1 MRASLHPARRPRGA
15 LRTLLPAAF
24 LAGGLL
30 LAGTGA
36 VFADAADP
44 ATIVVEQDEL
54 TVTVSGTWFWPG
66 RSAPCGPG
74 TSANRATGWAADWD
88 DGFTGN
94 FLHAKDAPSGVGYHM
109 GGAADN
115 TVYRSAA
122 NGGLGDCGVAVPGG
136 VAGEW
141 GPLSHTYAEPGIYEL
156 CVVTYDIHY
165 TWDHGDLVPKAPRE
179 LLAGGSLHNPDN
191 SAEKNAGN
199 GSQGIQCIA
208 ATVELTLPT
217 PELTL
222 EKSVTETSYDAVG
235 ETLHYAF
242 LVTNSG
248 DVPLAG
254 PVTIADDLTSD
265 EACPAV
271 TTVGDHDAN
280 LDAGES
286 ITCTATHAVTQ
297 ADLDAGSVEN
307 SATASADGTTSA
319 PDTATVD
326 ADAQPELTLVKE
338 AAEEGFLLAGET
350 LHYTF
355 TVTNTGNVRLDGPV
369 TIADDLTSDESCPA
383 LTTVGNHDG
392 WLDVGEAVECT
403 ATLLTDG
410 ADVTAGEVV
419 NEATALAD
427 ETTSDPD
434 SVTVPAIPQVKE
446 LTLTKAVSED
456 EFAQTAGETLH
467 FTFTVRNTGNVRLAG
482 PVSVDDAMTS
492 DESCPAVDTV
502 GNHDAWLDPDES
514 LVCSGTYLTTHEDVV
529 RGAILNV
536 ATASADET
544 TSPPDEVELPVAPTL
559 AILLDQSHSMTSAA
573 ADLRSRYNRFLA
585 RWQDR
590 TAKAPFS
597 LTLFNSL
604 RFVER
609 YVDEPIAGI
618 PKLSARTFHP
628 AGYTPLYDSAAR
640 AIRAL
645 AARDPHHPVVFVI
658 MTDGADNRSTEETRT
673 SLARLIHRMEN
684 LHGWRFIFVGDAL
697 AGLQAEVAR
706 IGG

>member
-1 MRASLHPARRPRGA
+1 MRAFLHPARSPRRA
-15 LRTLLPAAF
+15 LRRFLPIAA
-24 LAGGLL
+24 LASGLL
-30 LAGTGA
+30 LAGTSA
-36 VFADAADP
+36 VLADAADP
-44 ATIVVEQDEL
+44 ATIVVEQDDL

-94 FLHAKDAPSGVGYHM
+94 YVHAKDAPSGVGYHM
-109 GGAADN
+109 GGPADN

-136 VAGEW
+136 VAGAW
-141 GPLSHTYAEPGIYEL
+141 GPLSHTYAEPGVYEL

-165 TWDHGDLVPKAPRE
+165 AWDHGDLVPKAPRE
-179 LLAGGSLHNPDN
+179 LLAGGPVHNPDN

-199 GSQGIQCIA
+199 GSQGTQCIA
-208 ATVELTLPT
+208 ATVELTLPE

-222 EKSVTETSYDAVG
+222 AKSVTETSYDAVG

-242 LVTNSG
+242 LVTNTG
-248 DVPLAG
+248 DLPLAG
-254 PVTIADDLTSD
+254 PVTIADDLTTN
-265 EACPAV
+265 EACPLV

-286 ITCTATHAVTQ
+286 ITCTATYAVTQ

-307 SATASADGTTSA
+307 RATASADGTTSA

-326 ADAQPELTLVKE
+326 ADAQPELSLVKE
-338 AAEEGFLLAGET
+338 AAEEDFLLAGET
-350 LHYTF
+350 IHYTF

-369 TIADDLTSDESCPA
+369 SIADDLTSDESCPA
-383 LTTVGNHDG
+383 VTTVGNHDG
-392 WLDVGEAVECT
+392 WLDVGESVTCT
-403 ATLLTDG
+403 ASYLTDG

-419 NEATALAD
+419 NEATASAD

-434 SVTVPAIPQVKE
+434 EVTVPAVPQVKE
-446 LTLTKAVSED
+446 LSLSKAVSED
-456 EFAQTAGETLH
+456 EFAQTAGETIH

-482 PVSVDDAMTS
+482 PVSVDDPMTS

-502 GNHDAWLDPDES
+502 GNEDPWLDPDES
-514 LVCSGTYLTTHEDVV
+514 IVCTATYVTTEEDVE
-529 RGAILNV
+529 RGSILNV
-536 ATASADET
+536 ATASAGET
-544 TSPPDEVELPVAPTL
+544 TSPPDEAELPEAPTL
-559 AILLDQSHSMTSAA
+559 AVLLDQSHSMTSSAA
-573 ADLRSRYNRFLA
+573 NLRTRYNRFLEK
-585 RWQDR
+585 WQGR
-590 TAKAPFS
+590 TSKAPFS
-597 LTLFNSL
+597 LTLFNSV

-609 YVDEPIAGI
+609 YVDAPISGI
-618 PKLSARTFHP
+618 PKLTTRTFHP

-640 AIRAL
+640 AIRTL
-645 AARDPHHPVVFVI
+645 ADRDPHAQVIFVI
-658 MTDGADNRSTEETRT
+658 MTDGADNRSTDETRA

-684 LHGWRFIFVGDAL
+684 LHGWRFIYVGDAL
-697 AGLQAEVAR
+697 ARLQAEVAR